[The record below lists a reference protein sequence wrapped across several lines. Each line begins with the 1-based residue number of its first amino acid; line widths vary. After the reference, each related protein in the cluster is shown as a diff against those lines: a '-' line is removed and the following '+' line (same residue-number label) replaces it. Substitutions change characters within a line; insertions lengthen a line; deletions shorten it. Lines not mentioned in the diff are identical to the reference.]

1 MPVRPLV
8 TTAPLLG
15 RRRDQSSRA
24 LDLLGARHPLVH
36 VTNDIRVMAEQSIV
50 VTTMLAAGLSAVL
63 AGVSEAGAVVVAALL
78 VQVAVTWRLVLTAS
92 ARRDIVLDLIV
103 DGREALPLRSVA
115 RERRRLLDRRHRV
128 LLARALDAL
137 REEAAI
143 PLMRRSSLPLYSR
156 RVVAA
161 VAPELEE
168 TAQALRRSDARV
180 RGVALSERLLSGH
193 DSPLYGDDADRLRE
207 ELRRVRF
214 LLDATVTERRSCPR
228 GSATI
233 RSGRWRSR
241 WPRRRRISPSC

>member
-1 MPVRPLV
+1 MPVRPLASS
-8 TTAPLLG
+8 APLRCRG
-15 RRRDQSSRA
+15 RAQRSRPC
-24 LDLLGARHPLVH
+24 DLLGAGHPLVH
-36 VTNDIRVMAEQSIV
+36 AIDDMRVRGEQSV
-50 VTTMLAAGLSAVL
+50 VVATMVAASLSAVL
-63 AGVSEAGAVVVAALL
+63 AGVSEARAAVVAAL
-78 VQVAVTWRLVLTAS
+78 VAQIAVTWRLVLRAS

-143 PLMRRSSLPLYSR
+143 PLVRRSSLPLYSR

-168 TAQALRRSDARV
+168 TAQALRRTDASV
-180 RGVALSERLLSGH
+180 RGIALSERLLSGH

-214 LLDATVTERRSCPR
+214 LLDAAVTERRTDR
-228 GSATI
+228 L
-233 RSGRWRSR
+233 R
-241 WPRRRRISPSC
+241 